1 MKFKM
6 LLAFVMLFATATFAQ
21 TEPYNEAKMTIASSA
36 FGFCWGQQL
45 SLEKIGK
52 TYPDLKPKATAASN
66 AFTGS
71 FGTTRLSIENY
82 LKTQMGD
89 TAYKSFLDQLKVD
102 IGSMVDSQNTTK
114 QDAVDFIATVEKR
127 AKGDIP
133 SPYLENFLM
142 FKYAANPLGEFT
154 AGQTYTFN
162 TTEEVYA
169 KNSKWT
175 IDIPKSWTAEE
186 SNSPEIIKQFKSECG
201 TGSQL
206 IMLLA
211 IEMPYD
217 ETYVMSKEEIEATFN
232 ETQAQAMVP
241 QGARFVSFSKIQMD
255 GVQGGMLEVE
265 QDVEGLEVPV
275 TIRLAQFMIIKGKYM
290 YCVQGAVS
298 GDGPGPKIAADMKK
312 FMPLFKSVAASVKIL
327 P

>member
-21 TEPYNEAKMTIASSA
+21 TEPYNEGKMTIASSA

-45 SLEKIGK
+45 SLEKISK

-71 FGTTRLSIENY
+71 FGTTRISIENY

-89 TAYKSFLDQLKVD
+89 TAYSSFLNQLKKD
-102 IGSMVDSQNTTK
+102 IGAMVDSQSTTK
-114 QDAVDFIATVEKR
+114 QDAVDFIATVERR
-127 AKGDIP
+127 AKGEIP
-133 SPYLENFLM
+133 SPYKENFLM
-142 FKYAANPLGEFT
+142 FKYATNPLGEFS
-154 AGQTYTFN
+154 AGHTYKFN
-162 TTEEVYA
+162 TTEETYS

-175 IDIPKSWTAEE
+175 IDIPLSWTAEE
-186 SNSPEIIKQFKSECG
+186 SSSPEIIKQFKSDCG

-217 ETYVMSKEEIEATFN
+217 ENYVMTKEEVEATFN

-265 QDVEGLEVPV
+265 QDVEGMGVPV
-275 TIRLAQFMIIKGKYM
+275 TIRLAQFMVIKGKYM

>member
-1 MKFKM
+1 M
-6 LLAFVMLFATATFAQ
+6 LLAFVMLFASASFAQ
-21 TEPYNEAKMTIASSA
+21 TEPYNDAKMTIASSA

-45 SLEKIGK
+45 SLDKIAK
-52 TYPDLKPKATAASN
+52 TYPDLKPKTIAASN

-82 LKTQMGD
+82 LKSQMGD
-89 TAYKSFLDQLKVD
+89 TAFNNFFTQLKND
-102 IGSMVDSQNTTK
+102 ITSMVDSQNTTK

-127 AKGDIP
+127 AKGDLP

-142 FKYAANPLGEFT
+142 FKYANNPVGEFS

-162 TTEEVYA
+162 TTEETYS
-169 KNSKWT
+169 KNSKWS

-186 SNSPEIIKQFKSECG
+186 ANSPEIIKQFKSECG
-201 TGSQL
+201 TGSQM

-232 ETQAQAMVP
+232 ESQAQAMVP
-241 QGARFVSFSKIQMD
+241 QGARFVSFSKIEMG

-275 TIRLAQFMIIKGKYM
+275 TIRLAQFMIIKGKFM

-298 GDGPGPKIAADMKK
+298 GDASGPKITADMKK
-312 FMPLFKSVAASVKIL
+312 FMPLFKAVAASVKLL